1 MVSLR
6 GRPRTRRE
14 PLARVGRLDQVAGV
28 QLVEAGDGAERDV
41 RLLRSTT
48 GSGFG
53 FEVLADRGFDIGRAL
68 LGGTDEAAMFNYP
81 HRKAETHRLH
91 GRYTGLSA
99 RLAGYGTSWQKDGC
113 LLWAEGKSGPVLE
126 LVDLVLVLEVDPG
139 WPGHLPAASTQSR
152 VRTVWELAAGLDIA
166 VQVGVDGG
174 VTIASAAE
182 IASWGA
188 DVVVSGSPIYDGI
201 DPPATCAACSTSCVP
216 QLASRTPSLAEEE
229 AHVHQRHTPDRPAAN
244 PYEDHPDRRGSP

>member
-28 QLVEAGDGAERDV
+28 HSWRLVTAPSGTSSCYGLPPARVSASRFSSTAGSTSAAPGWAASRWPGG
-41 RLLRSTT
+41 RLAGLIGPWLHDPAGT
-48 GSGFG
+48 GW
-53 FEVLADRGFDIGRAL
+53 LRGFPCGLVSTRGLDHTL
-68 LGGTDEAAMFNYP
+68 LGGT
-81 HRKAETHRLH
+81 
-91 GRYTGLSA
+91 
-99 RLAGYGTSWQKDGC
+99 
-113 LLWAEGKSGPVLE
+113 GPVLE
-126 LVDLVLVLEVDPG
+126 LVNLVLVLAVDPG
-139 WPGHLPAASTQSR
+139 WPGHLPSASTKSR
-152 VRTVWELAAGLDIA
+152 VRTVRELAAGLDIA

-174 VTIASAAE
+174 VTIANAAE
-182 IASWGA
+182 IASWGGA
-188 DVVVSGSPIYDGI
+188 VVVSGSPIYDGI